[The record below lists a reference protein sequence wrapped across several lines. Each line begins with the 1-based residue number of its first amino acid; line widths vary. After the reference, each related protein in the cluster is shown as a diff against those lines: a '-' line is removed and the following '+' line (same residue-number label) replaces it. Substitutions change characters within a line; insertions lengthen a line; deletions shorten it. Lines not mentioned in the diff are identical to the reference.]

1 MGNDGFYVYS
11 GQVQNIPC
19 PVERHVFDNLTKQQ
33 KLKCFAGLNAKFNEV
48 WFFYPTGSDDAADD
62 ITNYVIFNYAEKVW
76 SVGTMV
82 RGAWAP
88 EGIYDNPIASTVSN
102 TATYIYKHES
112 GTDDVTS
119 AMTASV
125 TSGDVEI
132 DTDGNQMMYVRDFI
146 PDFKDQA
153 EDVTVTLKF
162 RDHPNGT
169 QRTEE
174 TITSATS
181 TTHASTRA
189 RGRQVSMVV
198 SSAATSSHWRLGDLR
213 FNMQPDG
220 ERST

>member
-1 MGNDGFYVYS
+1 
-11 GQVQNIPC
+11 
-19 PVERHVFDNLTKQQ
+19 
-33 KLKCFAGLNAKFNEV
+33 
-48 WFFYPTGSDDAADD
+48 
-62 ITNYVIFNYAEKVW
+62 
-76 SVGTMV
+76 
-82 RGAWAP
+82 
-88 EGIYDNPIASTVSN
+88 
-102 TATYIYKHES
+102 
-112 GTDDVTS
+112 
-119 AMTASV
+119 
-125 TSGDVEI
+125 
-132 DTDGNQMMYVRDFI
+132 MMYVRDFI

-162 RDHPNGT
+162 RDHPNGS

-181 TTHASTRA
+181 TTHASMRA